1 MAAPLVACWDRSAVV
16 NSVERSVDSKDKTS
30 AELTAGRWV
39 ERLVE
44 PSVARWV
51 VTTVAHSAALKA
63 RGSADYSGEQTNDY
77 SDATMAKR
85 SVEH

>member
-1 MAAPLVACWDRSAVV
+1 MAAPLVAYWDLSAVV

-44 PSVARWV
+44 PSVA
-51 VTTVAHSAALKA
+51 HSAALKA
-63 RGSADYSGEQTNDY
+63 RGSADYSGEKTNDY